1 MCKFA
6 YEIPGVDYLLCK
18 CFPKPDAKD
27 RKAVFHASCP
37 HQTFCQTARCNRM
50 TEGWQKCYTEKSA
63 VTVKFTAA
71 EAPKEEKPVTKTR
84 KSAKKVENVI

>member
-1 MCKFA
+1 
-6 YEIPGVDYLLCK
+6 
-18 CFPKPDAKD
+18 
-27 RKAVFHASCP
+27 
-37 HQTFCQTARCNRM
+37 M